1 MAQKSKIIVV
11 IMALLIFCGCTPS
24 NNDIMKNEI
33 NAFVVENSTRWANTV
48 EVDTTNCKALDLYML
63 NNPYHFNNNR
73 ILLYFGD
80 RIIYKGDFKQKL
92 RVYIS
97 KGNFGKRVMP
107 GMQVF
112 QGTTE
117 YNFIQKTSIFL
128 SEGDQFLYIVFCPD
142 NDLVGSCY
150 LFSQK
155 EEIL

>member
-1 MAQKSKIIVV
+1 MARNSKII
-11 IMALLIFCGCTPS
+11 IAIIAIFIFGGCTSS
-24 NNDIMKNEI
+24 NNIMKNEI
-33 NAFVVENSTRWANTV
+33 NAFVVENSTRWTNTV

-63 NNPYHFNNNR
+63 NNPYHFDNNK
-73 ILLYFGD
+73 ILLYLDD

-97 KGNFGKRVMP
+97 NDNFGKRVMP
-107 GMQVF
+107 SMQVYK
-112 QGTTE
+112 GTTE

-128 SEGDQFLYIVFCPD
+128 SEGDRFLYVVFCPD

>member
-1 MAQKSKIIVV
+1 MVQNSKIIIAIV
-11 IMALLIFCGCTPS
+11 AIFIFGCCTPS
-24 NNDIMKNEI
+24 NNIMKNKI
-33 NAFVVENSTRWANTV
+33 NAFVVENSNRWTNTV

-63 NNPYHFNNNR
+63 NNPYHFDNNK
-73 ILLYFGD
+73 ILLYLGD

-97 KGNFGKRVMP
+97 KDNFGKRVMP

-112 QGTTE
+112 KGTTE

-128 SEGDQFLYIVFCPD
+128 AEGDLFLYVVFCPD

-150 LFSQK
+150 LFSQR